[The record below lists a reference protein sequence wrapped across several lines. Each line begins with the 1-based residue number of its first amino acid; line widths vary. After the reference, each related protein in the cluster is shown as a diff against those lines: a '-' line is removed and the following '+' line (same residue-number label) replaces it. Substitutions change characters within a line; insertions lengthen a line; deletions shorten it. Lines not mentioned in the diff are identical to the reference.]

1 MTFYDQNCKPGTA
14 KPGSSFDN
22 SPRSGACGGVGNIRE
37 RTTLEEIIDRQADNH
52 IHISSAHSK
61 IISILAKLR
70 GNALRSGEA
79 GAGRNP
85 DDGMLNG
92 LSYALSQE
100 SLTIG
105 ELLADIEELEKLL

>member
-1 MTFYDQNCKPGTA
+1 MSTNINDA
-14 KPGSSFDN
+14 
-22 SPRSGACGGVGNIRE
+22 PRGMHNDYVGMAIDRPT
-37 RTTLEEIIDRQADNH
+37 TTLEEIIDRQADNH

-61 IISILAKLR
+61 IISILSKLR
-70 GNALRSGEA
+70 GNALRSGEE

-100 SLTIG
+100 ALTIG